1 MLRSRTLTRIVLVL
15 TLAVL
20 AAGAMPGRAG
30 AVSATPPHIVAKP
43 NNVMVNTKITLTGTG
58 FPARTKLAIKECSS
72 TGWVVVAQRPCD
84 TANAIS
90 VVTDRHGRFVHAF
103 KVQLCP
109 RLKIGPG
116 PVTRETCYIG
126 NPQPRGVDTITLV
139 GAARVIVTYP

>member
-1 MLRSRTLTRIVLVL
+1 MGRSRTLTRIVLVS

-20 AAGAMPGRAG
+20 GAG
-30 AVSATPPHIVAKP
+30 AVPGRVGAVAATPPHIVAKP
-43 NNVMVNTKITLTGTG
+43 NNVMVNTTISLTGTG
-58 FPARTKLAIKECSS
+58 FPARTRLAIKECSN
-72 TGWVVVAQRPCD
+72 TNWVVVAQRPCD

-90 VVTDRHGRFVHAF
+90 VATDVHGRFAHSF

-109 RLKIGPG
+109 RTKVGPG

-139 GAARVIVTYP
+139 GAAKVIVTYP